1 MHPAAAI
8 KPHAIPRHT
17 MLCPP
22 PDPQPH
28 PPQVDLLKE
37 VAEGKDKEIRAAL
50 LEAKQLRGKLEE
62 VRRAGARRVQDLT
75 AQLQVGVG
83 CMCTAVAT

>member
-1 MHPAAAI
+1 
-8 KPHAIPRHT
+8 
-17 MLCPP
+17 
-22 PDPQPH
+22 
-28 PPQVDLLKE
+28 VDLLKE